1 MAPEAQNRGIS
12 GKKGHTSSK
21 YFFLKNRKERAMKFY
36 DKHTGVTR
44 GSVFVERETNSALAL
59 RPGIHGE
66 TQLLTTGILTHV
78 NIFKKGN
85 NLMIN
90 SN

>member
-1 MAPEAQNRGIS
+1 M
-12 GKKGHTSSK
+12 SSM
-21 YFFLKNRKERAMKFY
+21 FLKKNPKERAMKFY

-44 GSVFVERETNSALAL
+44 GSVFVERETDSALAL

-78 NIFKKGN
+78 NICKKGKQFN
-85 NLMIN
+85 DKQ
-90 SN
+90 

>member
-1 MAPEAQNRGIS
+1 
-12 GKKGHTSSK
+12 
-21 YFFLKNRKERAMKFY
+21 MKFY

-44 GSVFVERETNSALAL
+44 GSVFVERETDGTFAL

-78 NIFKKGN
+78 NILKR
-85 NLMIN
+85 
-90 SN
+90 